1 MKQLLYSPGEPA
13 GIGVDSILRLSKLK
27 FWKEMNASLVCI
39 ADLELLRSRA
49 KALNLKLRFKEL
61 KSLNK
66 AEQNKKGTIQFFQI
80 AKCIDFTPGKLNP
93 ENAQYIIQNLNF
105 GIDQALK
112 NKKIGLVTG
121 PIQKSNII
129 EGGFKSF
136 QGHTEW
142 IKKHTK
148 SKEVVMLLAAKN
160 IKVALATTHI
170 PLAEVSKNIQK
181 LKLVEIIKIINSGLK
196 SNFKI
201 KNPSIKVLG
210 LNPHAGENGKI
221 GKEELLKINPAVKI
235 CREIGIN
242 VSYAR
247 SADTAF
253 NSDQL
258 KEADAYLAMYHDQAL
273 PVLKALSFGKAVNI
287 TLGAPLVRTSVD
299 HGTAL
304 EIAGKIK
311 PNLGSI
317 KEAIKLAEIQL
328 Q

>member
-1 MKQLLYSPGEPA
+1 MR
-13 GIGVDSILRLSKLK
+13 V
-27 FWKEMNASLVCI
+27 NLVCI
-39 ADLELLRSRA
+39 ADVNLLIQRA
-49 KALNLKLRFKEL
+49 KVLNLKIKFKEI
-61 KSLNK
+61 KSLSK
-66 AEQNKKGTIQFFQI
+66 AIQNQKGVIQYFQVTECSDY
-80 AKCIDFTPGKLNP
+80 AHGKLNP
-93 ENAQYIIQNLNF
+93 DNAQYVIKNLNF

-129 EGGFKSF
+129 EGGFKYF

-142 IKKHTK
+142 IKKQTK

-170 PLAEVSKNIQK
+170 PLAEVPKKIQK
-181 LKLVEIIKIINSGLK
+181 SKLIEIIKILNSGLK

-201 KNPSIKVLG
+201 ENPSIKVLG
-210 LNPHAGENGKI
+210 LNPHAGEDGKI

-235 CREIGIN
+235 CKEMGIK

-253 NSDQL
+253 NNDQL
-258 KEADAYLAMYHDQAL
+258 IETDAYLAMYHDQAL

-287 TLGAPLVRTSVD
+287 TLGTPIVRTSVD

-317 KEAIKLAEIQL
+317 KEAINLAELQL
-328 Q
+328 

>member
-1 MKQLLYSPGEPA
+1 MR
-13 GIGVDSILRLSKLK
+13 V
-27 FWKEMNASLVCI
+27 NLVCI
-39 ADLELLRSRA
+39 ADVNLLIQRA
-49 KALNLKLRFKEL
+49 KVLNLKIKFKEI
-61 KSLNK
+61 KSLSK
-66 AEQNKKGTIQFFQI
+66 AIQNQKGVIQYFQVTECSDY
-80 AKCIDFTPGKLNP
+80 AHGKLNP
-93 ENAQYIIQNLNF
+93 DNAQYVIKNLNF

-112 NKKIGLVTG
+112 NNKKGLVTG

-148 SKEVVMLLAAKN
+148 SKDVVMLLSAKN

-170 PLAEVSKNIQK
+170 PLKEVSKNIQK
-181 LKLVEIIKIINSGLK
+181 LKLVEIIKILHSGLK

-235 CREIGIN
+235 CRKMGIN

-258 KEADAYLAMYHDQAL
+258 RETDAYLAMYHDQAL

-287 TLGAPLVRTSVD
+287 TLGAPIVRTSVD

-317 KEAIKLAEIQL
+317 KEAIKLAEMQL